1 MCGGCDGE
9 AGRRAQRMGT
19 VWGERRRA
27 VPAGGGAAGS
37 GGAACGL
44 CALAWAAGRGA
55 RQRLASAE
63 RGALRRRVCGAAYT
77 GAVPVAGSSPVP
89 EGSRGQVT
97 CLVLQGLVHG
107 SDCHGVRDSM
117 SQPAKV

>member
-9 AGRRAQRMGT
+9 AGRREQRMGT

-27 VPAGGGAAGS
+27 VPAGS

-55 RQRLASAE
+55 RQRPASAE
-63 RGALRRRVCGAAYT
+63 LTR
-77 GAVPVAGSSPVP
+77 GAVPAAGSSPVP
-89 EGSRGQVT
+89 ERSKVT

-107 SDCHGVRDSM
+107 SDCHGVRESV
-117 SQPAKV
+117 SQPAKKIYVVS